1 MSVIRVF
8 FDTNVLVYAHDE
20 SSSFHIQSA
29 TLLNLVLEANN
40 IRGVIAEQNLVELY
54 RILTNA
60 SAMTGNPL
68 TPRDAI
74 SLIQQTYLNGSFEI
88 VYPTIESLNKTFDLA
103 DQRNAMSARVFDIRL
118 ACLVVEAKIDY
129 FATHNIK
136 DFHSI
141 NGLCPLTPREI
152 LMAITNRSS

>member
-1 MSVIRVF
+1 MSMTRIF

-20 SSSFHIQSA
+20 SSSFHAQSA
-29 TLLNLVLEANN
+29 TLLNLVLEDNN

-68 TPRDAI
+68 TPVDAKN
-74 SLIQQTYLNGSFEI
+74 LIQQTYLNEIFEI
-88 VYPTIESLNKTFDLA
+88 IYPTRLSVNKTLDLA
-103 DQRNAMSARVFDIRL
+103 VARNAMSAKIFDIRL
-118 ACLVVEAKIDY
+118 ASLVLEAKVDY
-129 FATHNIK
+129 LATYNIK
-136 DFHSI
+136 DFQNI

-152 LMAITNRSS
+152 LVAMA